1 MAKLN
6 LTLDERFTAARVA
19 LEAAG
24 QSHVLKFWDTLTA
37 TQRDNLLSQIEG
49 IDWPEVTRLIESHV
63 KNKPK
68 FELPGKVDPAPWY
81 PFEPAKG
88 KKRIYT
94 KARKLGESLVAAG
107 KVAAFTVAGGQGTR
121 LGWDGPKGTFPATP
135 IRKIALFE
143 CMAEYIRKSQSKYDC
158 VIPWYI
164 MTSPINDSD
173 TRTFFEKHE
182 YLGLDPAN
190 VMLFPQA
197 MMPAIAMHPGGSGA
211 GVSDVGKVLLEAVDS
226 LALSPNGHG
235 GSLKA
240 LFTSGAIED
249 MKRRG
254 IEHISY
260 TQVDNPIVRII
271 DPQFIGLHAQ
281 DNCQMSSKMLPKA
294 YPKEKLGNFCLVDG
308 KMTVIEYSD
317 LPDELAEQ
325 RVADGSLRFRA
336 GSIAIH
342 CIRTD
347 FVESLNTRPGG
358 FALPFHRA
366 EKKVGCIGL
375 ATGEKVDVKALNAVK
390 LETFVFDALPMC
402 EASIIYETDRVDEF
416 APIKNADAGPGQP
429 LAVDCPAT
437 SKLSQTE
444 RAARWLEAK
453 GVKVPRDAEGKVQA
467 VIEISQLTAI
477 EPGDLGDVELPE
489 SVEPGTQLLL

>member
-6 LTLDERFTAARVA
+6 LTLDERFAEARVA
-19 LEAAG
+19 LNAAG
-24 QSHVLKFWDTLTA
+24 QPHVLKFWDTLTA
-37 TQRDNLLSQIEG
+37 TQRGHLLSQVEG
-49 IDWPEVTRLIESHV
+49 IDWPEVTRLIETHV

-68 FELPGKVDPAPWY
+68 FELPEKVDPAPWY

-94 KARKLGESLVAAG
+94 KARKLGQSLVADG

-143 CMAEYIRKSQSKYDC
+143 CMAEYIRKCQMKYDC

-164 MTSPINDSD
+164 MTSPINDAD

-197 MMPAIAMHPGGSGA
+197 MMPAIAMHGDGSA
-211 GVSDVGKVLLEAVDS
+211 GVSEAGKVLLESPDS

-240 LFTSGAIED
+240 LYTSGAIAD

-281 DNCQMSSKMLPKA
+281 DKCQMSSKMLPKA

-342 CIRTD
+342 CIRVD
-347 FVESLNTRPGG
+347 FVESLNTREGG

-366 EKKVGCIGL
+366 EKKVTCIDIN
-375 ATGEKVDVKALNAVK
+375 TGAKIEPKSINAVK

-416 APIKNADAGPGQP
+416 APIKNADAPAGQP
-429 LAVDCPAT
+429 LAIDCPAT
-437 SKLSQTE
+437 SKISQTE
-444 RAARWLEAK
+444 RAARWLEAR
-453 GVKVPRDAEGKVQA
+453 GVKVPRDAAGKVQA
-467 VIEISQLTAI
+467 VIEVSQLTAI
-477 EPGDLGDVELPE
+477 EPDDLSDVELPD
-489 SVEPGTQLLL
+489 SVEPDTQLLL